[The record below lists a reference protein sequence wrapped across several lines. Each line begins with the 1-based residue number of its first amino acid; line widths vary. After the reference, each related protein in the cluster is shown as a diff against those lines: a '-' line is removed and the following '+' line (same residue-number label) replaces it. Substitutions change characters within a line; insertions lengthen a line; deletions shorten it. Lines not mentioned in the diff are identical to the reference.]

1 LKSLVVLGCGIAGE
15 CLPDF
20 EGRTP
25 VEAADTSSLD
35 KLTACGESGGWETI
49 RPGGWP
55 GPEATLSE
63 FFGINETLPRG
74 PLEAVGAGV
83 DLGEG
88 EIAFRANFVCLR
100 PGTTS
105 VLMFDAAG
113 CGISDE
119 EGASITAHLN
129 GNILCDSDEVIR
141 LISLGGYRALLTYQK
156 RGFKAADQAIAAFSP
171 PHEIMGQPIGGHL
184 PTLNE
189 ARRFVH
195 IVNDS
200 QMILAGH
207 PGLKKKQETAMFAAN
222 SLWLWGGGVLPRIA
236 PIFRLLGGRNAVMVS
251 NCRAA
256 LGMGQLGGAQ
266 VGQPSETGA
275 AGRAE
280 MVKAAREALRENDFV
295 MLCVDDPA
303 EALLASNFEG
313 LTASIEAIDKEI
325 IGPLIEDPG
334 AGEPCRILALSDRVG
349 SLGPSPW
356 AMAEWRAGAL
366 HPPAPPGGLTGL
378 WRNLTRGRLTAAPS
392 PRTDVFSE
400 KLCENWPPLSGKALR
415 MRLLAK

>member
-1 LKSLVVLGCGIAGE
+1 MKFLVVLGCGIAGE
-15 CLPDF
+15 RLPDF

-25 VEAADTSSLD
+25 VEAADTPSLD
-35 KLTACGESGGWETI
+35 RLASLGESGGWETVQ
-49 RPGGWP
+49 PGGWP
-55 GPEATLSE
+55 GPEATLSQ

-129 GNILCDSDEVIR
+129 ENLLSGPDEEVR
-141 LISLGGYRALLTYQK
+141 LIPLGGYRALLTYRK
-156 RGFKAADQAIAAFSP
+156 PGFEAASHSMAAFSP
-171 PHEIMGQPIGGHL
+171 PHEIMGQPIGDHL
-184 PTLNE
+184 PTLDA

-200 QMILAGH
+200 QMILASH
-207 PGLKKKQETAMFAAN
+207 PGLKKKQETSMFAAN
-222 SLWLWGGGVLPRIA
+222 SLWLWGGGLLPRIA
-236 PIFRLLGGRNAVMVS
+236 PISQIMGGRSAVMVS

-256 LGMGQLGGAQ
+256 LGMGRLGGAQ
-266 VGQPSETGA
+266 VRQPSETGA

-280 MVKAAREALRENDFV
+280 MAKAAREALRENEFV

-303 EALLASNFEG
+303 EATLASNFEE
-313 LTASIEAIDKEI
+313 LTASIEVFDREV

-334 AGEPCRILALSDRVG
+334 AGEPCRILVLSDRVG

-366 HPPAPPGGLTGL
+366 HPPAPPGGLSGL
-378 WRNLTRGRLTAAPS
+378 WHRLTAAPA
-392 PRTDVFSE
+392 PRADAFNE
-400 KLCENWPPLSGKALR
+400 KLCENRAPLSGTALR
-415 MRLLAK
+415 ARLLAK